1 MADMEQLIAE
11 GIRAVRRVVIGVV
24 GATVIAV
31 GVALLVLPGPAF
43 IVLPIGL
50 GILAIEFEWARRLM
64 RRARRLYETAARTSR
79 PPESDAID
87 ATDPG
92 RETRDPRDSRD
103 SEESGPTTLGR

>member
-1 MADMEQLIAE
+1 MTDMEQLIAE

-31 GVALLVLPGPAF
+31 GVALLILPGPAF
-43 IVLPIGL
+43 VVLPIGL

-79 PPESDAID
+79 PPDLD
-87 ATDPG
+87 GNGATDPG
-92 RETRDPRDSRD
+92 REARDSRDSRD
-103 SEESGPTTLGR
+103 SEESGPTTLER